1 MTAARKTILAVLALV
16 LAFLGGR
23 EFRDLRTYKE
33 KIVVSKAFTKK
44 VMLSEYFR
52 GIKGT
57 WADTPVYV
65 FDSGVPGG
73 SALIL
78 GGTHPYEPATTL
90 MAYVVMENIHVTKGR
105 VLVIPHADRSASTQ
119 GVPGNAYP
127 KFYHVKTPWGVQKFR
142 VGDRGTNPLDQWP
155 DPFTYIHYPSG
166 QNLAYEDIRNLN
178 RAYPGKPDG
187 TLTERLAFAIMEL
200 IRQEKID
207 LYVDTHEASLM
218 YPVVSTYVAHD
229 RALDMAMMAS
239 MMLSAGEFP
248 MKCEASPK
256 NLRGLSHR
264 EVGDFSD
271 AFAILMETPEPFI
284 DRVVG
289 RISEEL
295 LMTGKDEFLQ
305 KAAEKKL
312 LYCDYD
318 INTGASMDYRVG
330 RHLSS
335 TLEIIKQMSAFF
347 LDKDLQVS
355 FPTYTDVMEK
365 GSGYF
370 LHNPAEA
377 DPSLVFEN

>member
-1 MTAARKTILAVLALV
+1 MIAVRKAVLAVLALV

-23 EFRDLRTYKE
+23 EFRELRTYKE
-33 KIVVSKAFTKK
+33 KVVVSRAFTKK
-44 VMLSEYFR
+44 VMLSDYFK

-90 MAYVVMENIHVTKGR
+90 MAYVVMENIDVTKGR
-105 VLVIPHADRSASTQ
+105 VIVIPHADRSASTQ

-127 KFYHVKTPWGVQKFR
+127 KFYHVKTPWGVKQYR

-155 DPFTYIHYPSG
+155 DPFTYVHYPSG

-200 IRQEKID
+200 VRKEKID

-218 YPVVSTYVAHD
+218 YPVVATYVAHD
-229 RALDMAMMAS
+229 RALDIAMMAS

-256 NLRGLSHR
+256 SLRGLSHR
-264 EVGDFSD
+264 EVGDYSD
-271 AFAILMETPEPFI
+271 ALAILMETPEPFI

-289 RISEEL
+289 RISEKL
-295 LMTGKDEFLQ
+295 LMDGKDEFLQ
-305 KAAEKKL
+305 KAANRKL

-318 INTGASMDYRVG
+318 IATGYTMDNRVG

-335 TLEIIKQMSAFF
+335 TLEVIKQMASFF
-347 LDKDLQVS
+347 PEKEIQVT
-355 FPTYTDVMEK
+355 FPSYKDVMEK
-365 GSGYF
+365 GSGFF
-370 LHNPAEA
+370 LHDPAKA